1 MFTWKT
7 VYMEI
12 KTKIENK
19 INIKTHFKS
28 PQNVIEMQ
36 HKNYSDS
43 ALFSFSSLNNTDCEK
58 NEK

>member
-12 KTKIENK
+12 NTKIENK

-36 HKNYSDS
+36 HKIILTQLYLVFQD
-43 ALFSFSSLNNTDCEK
+43 
-58 NEK
+58 